1 MERLIAPLSDSDML
15 ARLSSGEVR
24 VPPLDLD
31 WTPRE
36 SPQDPD
42 ATLRA
47 SWDGADYRF
56 VAKFKG
62 RSTPKVFTEAIAQA
76 QALADRLGGR
86 PLVVV
91 PYLSPERLREL
102 ERAGASGID
111 LSGNAFVFVPGK
123 LFVLRTGA
131 PNKFRESYPIRD
143 VYRGNTSLVARA
155 LLLRPWTDSLADLGR
170 FIRERGGSITLTTIS
185 KALRRLEDDVLVERR
200 GGRARLLQPE
210 LLLDKLTGGYRP
222 PKVRRWVVGSTSL
235 NRAALAARF
244 TSAGVRTVLTGQSST
259 ERYAVMGRE
268 DRVRFYTDSSAALLG
283 TLGSEFT
290 EGERFANLELIETDD
305 PTAYFDVRRNGD
317 LPFASPVQTYL
328 ELAAGDKRE
337 QESAE
342 QIRSLILDE
351 LRESMDAL

>member
-1 MERLIAPLSDSDML
+1 MERLIAPLSESEML

-31 WTPRE
+31 WTAPK
-36 SPQDPD
+36 SFHGPD

-47 SWDGADYRF
+47 SWEGAEYRF
-56 VAKFKG
+56 VAKFKC
-62 RSTPKVFTEAIAQA
+62 RSTPKVFAQA
-76 QALADRLGGR
+76 VAQARALADRLGAR

-102 ERAGASGID
+102 EQAGASGID

-123 LFVLRTGA
+123 LLVLRTGA

-143 VYRGNTSLVARA
+143 VYRGTTSLVARA
-155 LLLRPWTDSLADLGR
+155 LLLRPWTKSLADLDR

-210 LLLDKLTGGYRP
+210 LLLDKLANAYSP
-222 PKVRRWVVGSTSL
+222 PKVRRRVVGSTAL
-235 NRAALAARF
+235 DRATLAARF
-244 TSAGVRTVLTGQSST
+244 TSAAARTVLTGQSST
-259 ERYAVMGRE
+259 DRYAVMGRE
-268 DRVRFYTDSSAALLG
+268 ERVRFYTDSSATLLG
-283 TLGSEFT
+283 TLWSEFT

-305 PTAYFDVRRNGD
+305 ATAYFDVRRSDD
-317 LPFASPVQTYL
+317 LPFASPIQTYL
-328 ELAAGDKRE
+328 ELASGDKRE
-337 QESAE
+337 QASAD
-342 QIRSLILDE
+342 QVRTLILDE
-351 LRESMDAL
+351 LRQSMAAL